1 MAGKL
6 SKAAKAALNAVTG
19 KRARIVVEHLQKFGS
34 ITTDDLKEKYGYDH
48 PPRAIK
54 DVSDQGIPL
63 VKAIVR
69 KDDGKRMAE
78 YRLGDLDNI
87 TAGRVGGR
95 ANFPKSFKESLVAE
109 YGSRCCLCNASFELR
124 YLQIDHRIP
133 YLVAG
138 EGVAGTRNVQD
149 YMLVCGSCNRAK
161 SWSCEHCPNGLVTK
175 EPEVCAECYW
185 ANPLKYTHV
194 ATRDMRRLDLTWAGP
209 EVSDYDA
216 AKAKAGPEDQ
226 AMQKFVKDAVRRA
239 SRSTPSSP
247 SSASEEIE
255 SP

>member
-1 MAGKL
+1 L
-6 SKAAKAALNAVTG
+6 SKAARAALDAVTG
-19 KRARIVVEHLQKFGS
+19 KRARIVVEHMLKHGS

-69 KDDGKRMAE
+69 KPDGKRMAE
-78 YRLGDLDNI
+78 YRFGDLDNI
-87 TAGRVGGR
+87 TAGRIGGR
-95 ANFPKSFKESLVAE
+95 VNFAKAFKKSLVAT
-109 YGSRCCLCNASFELR
+109 YGSRCSICSAPFEPR

-138 EGVAGTRNVQD
+138 EGVLATPDVKD

-161 SWSCEHCPNGLVTK
+161 SWSCEHCPNGLVGK
-175 EPEVCAECYW
+175 YPKVCALCYW
-185 ANPLKYTHV
+185 ASPVKYAHV
-194 ATRDMRRLDLTWAGP
+194 ATEDIRRLDLTWTGS

-216 AKAKAGPEDQ
+216 AKAKAGEEVDALP
-226 AMQKFVKDAVRRA
+226 KFVKDALRRA
-239 SRSTPSSP
+239 IRNGTPSTD
-247 SSASEEIE
+247 A
-255 SP
+255 

>member
-6 SKAAKAALNAVTG
+6 SMAAQASLDAVTG
-19 KRARIVVEHLQKFGS
+19 KRARIVVDHIIKHGS

-63 VKAIVR
+63 VKSIVR
-69 KDDGKRMAE
+69 KSDGKRMAE
-78 YRLGDLDNI
+78 YRFGDLDNI

-95 ANFPKSFKESLVAE
+95 ASFPKAFKESLVAA
-109 YGSRCCLCNASFELR
+109 YGSKCALCNTPLEPR

-138 EGVAGTRNVQD
+138 DGVADGLAVKD

-161 SWSCEHCPNGLVTK
+161 SWSCEHCPNGIDVK
-175 EPEVCAECYW
+175 SPSVCAACYW
-185 ANPLKYTHV
+185 ANPLLYTHV
-194 ATRDMRRLDLTWAGP
+194 ATADIRRLDLTWTGS
-209 EVSDYDA
+209 EVGDFDA
-216 AKAKAGPEDQ
+216 AKAKAGSGDE
-226 AMQKFVKDAVRRA
+226 AMPKFVKDAVKRA
-239 SRSTPSSP
+239 LRGNTDLH
-247 SSASEEIE
+247 
-255 SP
+255 

>member
-1 MAGKL
+1 MAAKR
-6 SKAAKAALNAVTG
+6 SKAAQAALDAVTG
-19 KRARIVVEHLQKFGS
+19 KRARIVVDHIAKHGS

-63 VKAIVR
+63 VKSIVR
-69 KDDGKRMAE
+69 KADGKRMAE
-78 YRLGDLDNI
+78 YRFGDLDNI

-95 ANFPKSFKESLVAE
+95 ASFPKAFKESLVAA
-109 YGSRCCLCNASFELR
+109 YGCRCALCNAPFEAR

-138 EGVAGTRNVQD
+138 DGLSAELDVKD

-161 SWSCEHCPNGLVTK
+161 SWSCEHCPNGLEAK
-175 EPEVCAECYW
+175 DPKVCTACYW

-194 ATRDMRRLDLTWAGP
+194 ATADIRRLDVTWTGS
-209 EVSDYDA
+209 EVADFDA
-216 AKAKAGPEDQ
+216 AKAKAGRGDGALPR
-226 AMQKFVKDAVRRA
+226 FVKDAVRQAVRMSGQPPA
-239 SRSTPSSP
+239 KKLK
-247 SSASEEIE
+247 
-255 SP
+255 

>member
-1 MAGKL
+1 MPGKL
-6 SKAAKAALNAVTG
+6 SKAAREALDAVTG
-19 KRARIVVEHLQKFGS
+19 KRARIVIEHILKHGS

-63 VKAIVR
+63 VKAMVR

-78 YRLGDLDNI
+78 YRFGDLKNS
-87 TAGRVGGR
+87 TAGRIGGR
-95 ANFPKSFKESLVAE
+95 ANFAKAFKEALVAE
-109 YGSRCCLCNASFELR
+109 YGFRCCLCNAALEPR

-133 YLVAG
+133 YAVAG
-138 EGVAGTRNVQD
+138 DGVTATLDVKD

-161 SWSCEHCPNGLVTK
+161 SWSCEHCPNGLVGK
-175 EPEVCAECYW
+175 DPKVCAACYW

-194 ATRDMRRLDLTWAGP
+194 ATQDIRRLDLVWTGE
-209 EVSDYDA
+209 EVPDYDA

-226 AMQKFVKDAVRRA
+226 AMPRFVKDAVRRA
-239 SRSTPSSP
+239 LRGPTPDLP
-247 SSASEEIE
+247 DLRG
-255 SP
+255 